1 MASWDYAR
9 LTDFYT
15 RLGAS
20 RILMLEALF
29 PFVYMVCFA
38 VIAGGAF
45 ALMTQTMRSPSAKT
59 SPRNRHPE
67 APEPGDE
74 VLYVDLSRE
83 RLEYLYEQA
92 S

>member
-1 MASWDYAR
+1 
-9 LTDFYT
+9 
-15 RLGAS
+15 
-20 RILMLEALF
+20 MLEALF

-45 ALMTQTMRSPSAKT
+45 ALMTQTMRTPSIQS

-67 APEPGDE
+67 APAPGDE

-83 RLEYLYEQA
+83 RLEYLYEQP

>member
-1 MASWDYAR
+1 
-9 LTDFYT
+9 
-15 RLGAS
+15 
-20 RILMLEALF
+20 MLEALF
-29 PFVYMVCFA
+29 PFVDMVCFV

-45 ALMTQTMRSPSAKT
+45 ALMTQTMRAPSVKP

>member
-1 MASWDYAR
+1 
-9 LTDFYT
+9 
-15 RLGAS
+15 
-20 RILMLEALF
+20 MLEALF

-45 ALMTQTMRSPSAKT
+45 ALMTQTMRTPSPKS